1 MRGRGTDLNPKNR
14 FEALAYLED
23 APPEGRRTR
32 FFRDASKTVIA
43 FNDSPDVGFN
53 ASINPYRGCEHG
65 CVYCYARPMHEYLG
79 FSCGLDFESRI
90 LVKQDAPRLLKAA
103 LAAPAW
109 TPQVIALSGVTDA
122 YQPVERKLGL
132 TRACLVVLAEF
143 RNPVAVVTKNFLVTR
158 DLDHLGALAAHDAA
172 FVIVSLT
179 TLDRTLA
186 RTLEP
191 RASAPEKRLEAV
203 ATLAAAGI
211 PVGVNLAPII
221 PGLTDE
227 EIPALVAAAAQA
239 GARFAHMIPLR
250 LPHAVKDLFGD
261 WLATHYPDTKDKV
274 LNRLRSMR
282 GERLNDP
289 RFGHRMTGEGVFA
302 EQMQR
307 LFELACRRHRLAAR
321 APALNTGAFVRPRAQ
336 LALFT

>member
-65 CVYCYARPMHEYLG
+65 CVYCYARPTHEYLG

-90 LVKQDAPRLLKAA
+90 FVKQDAPRLLKAA

-132 TRACLVVLAEF
+132 TRACLAVLAEF
-143 RNPVAVVTKNFLVTR
+143 RNPVAIVTKNFLVTR

-211 PVGVNLAPII
+211 PSAS
-221 PGLTDE
+221 TS
-227 EIPALVAAAAQA
+227 
-239 GARFAHMIPLR
+239 R
-250 LPHAVKDLFGD
+250 
-261 WLATHYPDTKDKV
+261 
-274 LNRLRSMR
+274 RSSR
-282 GERLNDP
+282 GSPTRRSP
-289 RFGHRMTGEGVFA
+289 RWSR
-302 EQMQR
+302 
-307 LFELACRRHRLAAR
+307 
-321 APALNTGAFVRPRAQ
+321 RPRRPARGSR
-336 LALFT
+336 T